1 MARWLARLH
10 LGPTRHAV
18 HPVHFREGGGPARP
32 GRNPA
37 MDGTPKAHGC
47 SSGRDAR
54 VPCGASRKT
63 SLNRDNAGVSR
74 SPGLWATAALAS
86 LIPALGAG
94 AQELVWELETWEVPF
109 DYSSPSR
116 PVRYEPLE
124 RATKK
129 WRICASY
136 PHLKDSYWLSVN
148 YGMVLEAERLGVV
161 LQVVEA
167 GGYPNLAR
175 QTAQVKDCTAG
186 ETDILVVGTVSFE
199 GLTPTVLE
207 IAERIPVTA
216 VVNDIAD
223 PGISAKTGVSW
234 TIMGSSI
241 GDYLARQHPQG
252 SAPVKVAW
260 FPGPEGSGWVP
271 FVEAGFRDALKA
283 SSAEIVVT
291 KYGDTGREIQLILL
305 EEALEERPDADYIV
319 GSAVTAEVA
328 VSALRARGLLGEI
341 RILADYFTHAVY
353 RGIKRRRIEAAPTD
367 FPVIQGRLGIEQAV
381 RLLEGELDLIHVG
394 PAIRLVNLDNV
405 DELGTGTSLAPASF
419 TPRFVVE

>member
-1 MARWLARLH
+1 MHPWGAW
-10 LGPTRHAV
+10 HA
-18 HPVHFREGGGPARP
+18 GW
-32 GRNPA
+32 
-37 MDGTPKAHGC
+37 GT
-47 SSGRDAR
+47 
-54 VPCGASRKT
+54 
-63 SLNRDNAGVSR
+63 
-74 SPGLWATAALAS
+74 WATAALAW
-86 LIPALGAG
+86 LVPVFGAG
-94 AQELVWELETWEVPF
+94 AQGLVWELETWEVPF
-109 DYSSPSR
+109 DYSSPSHV
-116 PVRYEPLE
+116 VRYEPLE

-148 YGMVLEAERLGVV
+148 YGMVLEAERLGVA

-175 QTAQVKDCTAG
+175 QTAQVRDCTAR

-207 IAERIPVTA
+207 IAERMPVTA

-241 GDYLARQHPQG
+241 GDYLARQHPRG
-252 SAPVKVAW
+252 TAPVKVAW

-271 FVEAGFRDALKA
+271 FVEAGFRDALRE

-291 KYGDTGREIQLILL
+291 KYGDTGREIQLLLL
-305 EEALEERPDADYIV
+305 EEALEERPDVDYIV
-319 GSAVTAEVA
+319 GSAVTAEAA

-353 RGIKRRRIEAAPTD
+353 RGIKRRRIQAAPTD

-381 RLLEGELDLIHVG
+381 RLLEGRLDLVHVG
-394 PAIRLVNLDNV
+394 PAIRLVDLDNV
-405 DELGTGTSLAPASF
+405 DELGTGTSLAPAWF